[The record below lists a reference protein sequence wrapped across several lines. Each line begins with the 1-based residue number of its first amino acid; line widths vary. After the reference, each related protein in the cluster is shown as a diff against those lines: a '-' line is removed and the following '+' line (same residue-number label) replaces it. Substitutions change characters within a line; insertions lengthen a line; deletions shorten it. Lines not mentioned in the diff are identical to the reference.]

1 MRRIAF
7 AASLLAVACT
17 VGACGGSSDDHA
29 ASATTTSA
37 AAQSS
42 SVAAA
47 GAQDCAAQPWPRP
60 LPDFRG
66 KPLGQTVV
74 GAALCFDITGITT
87 ADGRDVMHDPGAA
100 TTPWTVTAQQP
111 TAGTPVAADTAV
123 TLTVDVPH

>member
-7 AASLLAVACT
+7 AASLLTVVCT
-17 VGACGGSSDDHA
+17 AGACGASSDDHA
-29 ASATTTSA
+29 ASTATTSA

-42 SVAAA
+42 SVATA
-47 GAQDCAAQPWPRP
+47 GGQDCGAQPWPRP
-60 LPDFRG
+60 LPDFSG

-111 TAGTPVAADTAV
+111 AAGTPVAADTAV